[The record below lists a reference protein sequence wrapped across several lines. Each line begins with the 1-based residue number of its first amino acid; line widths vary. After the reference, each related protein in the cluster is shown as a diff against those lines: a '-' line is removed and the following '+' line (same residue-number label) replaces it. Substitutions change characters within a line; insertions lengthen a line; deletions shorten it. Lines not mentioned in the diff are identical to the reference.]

1 MANWVNR
8 VIGLLAYSLSFM
20 PFFSVQ
26 FKYSVQPVIVIK
38 LCFLI
43 PFSIDLYYI
52 SCFPRS
58 KFCMVFAFPY
68 FRFTLPQA
76 PENLNFF
83 FFLEL
88 IIKTTLAPYGWLQ
101 IRLQTLQSFTRLS
114 REVVK
119 NGISIWSIYIYIYTC
134 DMLSFSRRGKVN

>member
-1 MANWVNR
+1 
-8 VIGLLAYSLSFM
+8 M

-26 FKYSVQPVIVIK
+26 FKYSVQPGIVIK

-76 PENLNFF
+76 PENSNFF
-83 FFLEL
+83 FFPRTNYQNNTSAPMGDYRYGYKLCRVLLDCLE
-88 IIKTTLAPYGWLQ
+88 KWSKPVY
-101 IRLQTLQSFTRLS
+101 RF
-114 REVVK
+114 EVY
-119 NGISIWSIYIYIYTC
+119 IYIYIYTC
-134 DMLSFSRRGKVN
+134 DMLSFSRGGKVN

>member
-1 MANWVNR
+1 MANLVNR

-20 PFFSVQ
+20 SFFSVQ

-83 FFLEL
+83 FFPRTNYQNNTSAVWV
-88 IIKTTLAPYGWLQ
+88 TTDTVTNSAEFY
-101 IRLQTLQSFTRLS
+101 
-114 REVVK
+114 
-119 NGISIWSIYIYIYTC
+119 
-134 DMLSFSRRGKVN
+134 